1 MPHENAGV
9 GAEAAGPARPRS
21 QTNHPNQTPYPN
33 PPVATNRASPLETE
47 RGGGRWPRRVR
58 STAVLLAVVM
68 ALWWA
73 GRELAPRLLTIIAG
87 IRGMHAAAP
96 VAFILIYAVAVVA
109 LIPASL
115 LTIAGGAVFGIAR
128 GAIYALLGAT
138 LGSTAAF
145 LLGRHAFRR
154 VVARRLAS
162 MPRFAA
168 VERAVSAQGRRI
180 VFLLRLSPVVPFN
193 FLNYALGL
201 TTISVWDFVIAS
213 TGTIPGAIVY
223 AYAGHVTGEALA
235 LAGQA
240 QVPKN
245 ASYYAILLG
254 GLVATLA
261 ATFVVTRTARRAL
274 RDV

>member
-1 MPHENAGV
+1 
-9 GAEAAGPARPRS
+9 
-21 QTNHPNQTPYPN
+21 
-33 PPVATNRASPLETE
+33 
-47 RGGGRWPRRVR
+47 
-58 STAVLLAVVM
+58 VLLAGAM

-87 IRGMHAAAP
+87 IRGMHAAP
-96 VAFILIYAVAVVA
+96 VAFILIYAVAVIA

-128 GAIYALLGAT
+128 GSIYALIGAT

-162 MPRFAA
+162 MPRVAA

-193 FLNYALGL
+193 VLNYALGL
-201 TTISVWDFVIAS
+201 TTISVWDFLIAS

-240 QVPKN
+240 QVEKN
-245 ASYYAILLG
+245 ASYYAFLLG

-261 ATFVVTRTARRAL
+261 ATMVVTRTAHRAL

>member
-1 MPHENAGV
+1 MPRENAGA
-9 GAEAAGPARPRS
+9 GAEAVGQARPPS
-21 QTNHPNQTPYPN
+21 QTTPPSQTPYPN
-33 PPVATNRASPLETE
+33 PPVSTNRANPLQTE
-47 RGGGRWPRRVR
+47 RGDGRLVRRVR
-58 STAVLLAVVM
+58 STVAVLAIAI

-96 VAFILIYAVAVVA
+96 VAFVLIYAVAVVA

-128 GAIYALLGAT
+128 GAAYALIGAT
-138 LGSTAAF
+138 FGSTAAF

-154 VVARRLAS
+154 MVARRLGS

-213 TGTIPGAIVY
+213 TGMIPGAVVY

-245 ASYYAILLG
+245 ASYYAFLLG